1 MIIFCLPDSADLR
14 CESMEVTAGATS
26 RGTEEGPEEV
36 DVRAFLLGRAGEEAA
51 ADSSEDDEATDEVSS
66 SELLEL
72 GGMVACVLCCLA
84 CLMAKMPEMNG
95 GR

>member
-1 MIIFCLPDSADLR
+1 MIFCLPDSADLR

-36 DVRAFLLGRAGEEAA
+36 DVRAFLLGRADEGAP
-51 ADSSEDDEATDEVSS
+51 ADSSEDDEATEDESS

-72 GGMVACVLCCLA
+72 GAMVALGFA
-84 CLMAKMPEMNG
+84 AWM
-95 GR
+95 